1 MKGAGYVRAHVRYLL
16 RLRQESASK
25 CCWLIL
31 AFSFSAEVKTIS
43 LFQSLHRS
51 SLAVREG
58 ILCLSQVSVEGGN
71 PLSASSSSSS
81 MELTQHITD
90 RRSPGSKEVTSV
102 C

>member
-25 CCWLIL
+25 CCWLVL

-51 SLAVREG
+51 SLAVRES
-58 ILCLSQVSVEGGN
+58 ILCLSQVSVEGGD
-71 PLSASSSSSS
+71 PLSAAASSS

-90 RRSPGSKEVTSV
+90 RRSPGSKEVTPV